1 MEKSSLES
9 FLWTGTTLAILR
21 ADGNT
26 PEVNDTLKI
35 SASWQEISF
44 LSNFNI
50 LVGKL
55 LGPADLVESSED
67 MMRATS
73 CLSVG
78 LKKRILSSIFQ
89 KVWNVFMRIFN
100 IYFSFR
106 SNARKIIAENISNLN
121 WVCDSTIICI

>member
-21 ADGNT
+21 ADGKT
-26 PEVNDTLKI
+26 PEVNDILKI

-44 LSNFNI
+44 FSNFNI
-50 LVGKL
+50 LVGMM
-55 LGPADLVESSED
+55 LGPADWVESSED

-78 LKKRILSSIFQ
+78 LKKNSFEL
-89 KVWNVFMRIFN
+89 
-100 IYFSFR
+100 YFSESLKCLREYLIFTLVR
-106 SNARKIIAENISNLN
+106 EAMPEK
-121 WVCDSTIICI
+121 

>member
-21 ADGNT
+21 ADGKT
-26 PEVNDTLKI
+26 PEVNDILKI

-50 LVGKL
+50 LVGML
-55 LGPADLVESSED
+55 LGPTDLVESSED
-67 MMRATS
+67 MMSATS

-78 LKKRILSSIFQ
+78 L
-89 KVWNVFMRIFN
+89 
-100 IYFSFR
+100 
-106 SNARKIIAENISNLN
+106 
-121 WVCDSTIICI
+121 